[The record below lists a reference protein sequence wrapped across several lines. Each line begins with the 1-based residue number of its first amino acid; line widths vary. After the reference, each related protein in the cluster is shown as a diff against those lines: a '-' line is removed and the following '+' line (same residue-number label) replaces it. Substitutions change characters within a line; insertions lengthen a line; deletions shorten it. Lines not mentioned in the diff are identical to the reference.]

1 MTSVSESVY
10 INKLDDIVGEYNNTC
25 HRTIKMRRIDVKDNT
40 YIVLVKK
47 LMIMILNLKLVI
59 L

>member
-47 LMIMILNLKLVI
+47 LMIMILNLKLAI